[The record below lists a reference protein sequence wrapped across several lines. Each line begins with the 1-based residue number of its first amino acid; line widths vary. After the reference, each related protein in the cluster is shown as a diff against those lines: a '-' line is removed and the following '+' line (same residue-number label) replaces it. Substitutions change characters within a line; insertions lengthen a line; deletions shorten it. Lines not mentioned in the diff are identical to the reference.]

1 MRHKRALQRLFT
13 LLIVILSLHIYYL
26 FSLIVFKIFL
36 FVICFKQFD
45 YGVPSYGFF
54 MCLVLGIQWA
64 SWNCGFIVFI
74 KFGICHQS
82 LSFVSFFSSCLLETQ
97 IKWDW
102 FTDALVI
109 YFSLFSLYFILD
121 SFYWYAFK
129 SLNFMQCLLLLLSR
143 FSHVRLCATP

>member
-1 MRHKRALQRLFT
+1 MLAELFMRHKRALQRLFT

-82 LSFVSFFSSCLLETQ
+82 FPSLNVRNSIFFNIYYIIL
-97 IKWDW
+97 IIF
-102 FTDALVI
+102 FT
-109 YFSLFSLYFILD
+109 SLYFFLASVFFFLTCI
-121 SFYWYAFK
+121 
-129 SLNFMQCLLLLLSR
+129 
-143 FSHVRLCATP
+143 